1 MNPGGVVLVIA
12 GVWVLCQVLGGDALN
27 RLGLVT
33 SEQAPPEDPGLGFGD
48 VPDRGYNNVPHDAQG
63 RPL

>member
-1 MNPGGVVLVIA
+1 MNAGGVVLTLV

-27 RLGLVT
+27 RLGIT
-33 SEQAPPEDPGLGFGD
+33 GQATDSGTQQEFPN
-48 VPDRGYNNVPHDAQG
+48 VPDRGYSNVPHDAQG

>member
-1 MNPGGVVLVIA
+1 MNSGGVVLVIV

-27 RLGLVT
+27 RLGITGQSST
-33 SEQAPPEDPGLGFGD
+33 SDAQPEFPG